1 MIHERDIE
9 ELFIRSS
16 GPGGQNVNKVSTCV
30 VLRHRPT
37 GIMVKCREFRTQYQN
52 RARARELLALEL
64 ERRASARQQA
74 WKAAREKRRRQS
86 RGRSTAGKE
95 KVLEQKRR
103 SSFNLPRSRR
113 ESFCLLEPAE
123 MLSATNRKTISATV
137 PVARALMRNRKG

>member
-1 MIHERDIE
+1 MINETDIE

-52 RARARELLALEL
+52 RERARELLALEL
-64 ERRASARQQA
+64 ERRRLAREQAS
-74 WKAAREKRRRQS
+74 KAAREKRRRQL
-86 RGRSTAGKE
+86 RGRSKAGKE

-103 SSFNLPRSRR
+103 CARKKQARGRVRSD
-113 ESFCLLEPAE
+113 E
-123 MLSATNRKTISATV
+123 
-137 PVARALMRNRKG
+137 